1 MSIIGCDKEPISQD
15 KTFTGTLV
23 KQGICLNYVIQVND
37 SDFPQELIEKSWIDE
52 FSNIEYKNVFALE
65 SVCDFSEEIK
75 EGSSFEFI
83 IDNKKDIPRVFFCT
97 IINKFPIKLHISNL
111 KKFKLFYPLI
121 TVILI
126 YLLGTGV

>member
-1 MSIIGCDKEPISQD
+1 MLSIIGCDKEPISQD

-37 SDFPQELIEKSWIDE
+37 TDFPQELIEKSWTDE

-65 SVCDFSEEIK
+65 SVCDFAEEIK

-83 IDNKKDIPRVFFCT
+83 IENKKE
-97 IINKFPIKLHISNL
+97 NKCAVCLAYTPVPNKYVS
-111 KKFKLFYPLI
+111 I
-121 TVILI
+121 TVTNIN
-126 YLLGTGV
+126 